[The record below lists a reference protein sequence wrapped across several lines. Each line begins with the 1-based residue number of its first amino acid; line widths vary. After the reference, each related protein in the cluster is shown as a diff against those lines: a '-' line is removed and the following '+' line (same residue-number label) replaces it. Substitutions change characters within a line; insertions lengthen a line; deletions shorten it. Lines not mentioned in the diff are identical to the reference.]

1 MTLSRRRFL
10 GAAAGIAVGAL
21 GAGAVELSR
30 FAASTPLRPHYRAI
44 VVGSGYGGGVSA
56 LRPSRG
62 FVPPSARKSCTVSR

>member
-10 GAAAGIAVGAL
+10 GAAAGIAAGAL

-44 VVGSGYGGGVSA
+44 VVGSGYGGGVSVLVCWQPPA
-56 LRPSRG
+56 ARLPR
-62 FVPPSARKSCTVSR
+62 VTPSA